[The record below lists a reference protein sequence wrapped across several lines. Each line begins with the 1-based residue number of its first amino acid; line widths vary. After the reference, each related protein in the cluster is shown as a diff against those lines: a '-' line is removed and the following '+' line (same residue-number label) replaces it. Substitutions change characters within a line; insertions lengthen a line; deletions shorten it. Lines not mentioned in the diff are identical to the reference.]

1 MKVIITES
9 QLNKILN
16 ESKWEG
22 KSVGIKGIMNNAL
35 RHMNDTAQKTVKQ
48 TINKMGDIRSIA
60 QQLDNN
66 RQKIADI
73 MTKQGFTDKKPDD
86 LEIYKNAAET
96 VYNNNETQSFINNI
110 MREIVKYLS
119 KTQYV
124 TLKGLW
130 MFQSDSNLKKNI
142 SKAIQKVAHMDSFK
156 IQNPAGTT
164 SSYTIN
170 KAYLDSEQAGET
182 VFDDTI
188 LVDSIYDTINELL

>member
-1 MKVIITES
+1 
-9 QLNKILN
+9 
-16 ESKWEG
+16 
-22 KSVGIKGIMNNAL
+22 
-35 RHMNDTAQKTVKQ
+35 
-48 TINKMGDIRSIA
+48 
-60 QQLDNN
+60 
-66 RQKIADI
+66 
-73 MTKQGFTDKKPDD
+73 
-86 LEIYKNAAET
+86 
-96 VYNNNETQSFINNI
+96 